1 MAGKKIGMQSI
12 AFSSPP
18 QIASWASIV
27 GPMEGEGPF
36 GSKFDWVME
45 DYFFG
50 TGSYE
55 EAEGKML
62 KEAVRLAARKEGLQ
76 VKDIEVVLAG
86 DFLNQSPASN
96 YAGREL
102 SLPFLGIYGAC
113 TTLVE
118 GMILAGMLIDG
129 SFYDRVA
136 VGAVSHYHTA
146 ERHFRLPVELD
157 GGKLASAQW
166 PVTGAGAVIVQ
177 RLGDRPR
184 ITVATIGRV
193 VEGEL
198 SGVSDLGAAIAS
210 AAADTVITHFKDLDR
225 GPDYYDLIVTGDL
238 GKLGSALMEELC
250 LAAGYSL
257 GEKYTDCGVEIYARQ
272 QQNIMAGG
280 RGCGSLAAMT
290 CGPYLGSLT
299 AGRIRRL
306 LLVGTG
312 AMMVEQGASIPGIAH
327 AVAVEAG

>member
-1 MAGKKIGMQSI
+1 MADKKIGLQSI
-12 AFSSPP
+12 AYNNPP

-27 GPMEGEGPF
+27 GPMEGKGPF
-36 GSKFDWVME
+36 GSQFDWVIE
-45 DYFFG
+45 DYLFG
-50 TGSYE
+50 ARSYE

-62 KEAVRLAARKEGLQ
+62 KEALRLAAHKEGLQ
-76 VKDIEVVLAG
+76 KRDIEVVLAG
-86 DFLNQSPASN
+86 DFLKQSQASS

-136 VGAVSHYHTA
+136 VGAASHYHTA
-146 ERHFRLPVELD
+146 ESQLHLPIELG

-166 PVTGAGAVIVQ
+166 PVTGAGAVIMQ
-177 RLGDRPR
+177 RGQEQPR
-184 ITVATIGRV
+184 ITVATIGKV
-193 VEGEL
+193 VEGEQP
-198 SGVSDLGAAIAS
+198 GVSDLGAAVAS
-210 AAADTVITHFKDLDR
+210 AAADTLITHFKDLNR

-250 LAAGYSL
+250 LLAGYRL
-257 GEKYTDCGVEIYARQ
+257 GEKYTDCGVEIYDK
-272 QQNIMAGG
+272 QQNIQAGG
-280 RGCGSLAAMT
+280 RGCGSLAAMV
-290 CGPYLGSLT
+290 CGPYLNDLT
-299 AGRIRRL
+299 AGKTRRL

-312 AMMVEQGASIPGIAH
+312 AMVVDRGGPIPGIAH
-327 AVAVEAG
+327 AVAIEAG